1 MIRGL
6 RAPSPGP
13 KSRFV
18 MAVDAFDIVAIILG
32 VLFTIRKLDAQR
44 RLHKEFSHVSPKDF
58 EHWQRL
64 ETSVYQAAMM
74 ACFAKV
80 LADWV
85 FVYFFAGGLPVPT
98 VRAVGAT
105 IDVSWFAVMLVTLY
119 RTRGLAKLRAQHR
132 IVLGGFVVESGTE
145 LSTELKSALRDLEDG
160 EYERASYKLKQVTL
174 DSDESMRG
182 IALYWLGECRLR
194 EGKPDEARA
203 FFQEAI
209 LVDPSLTQPK
219 EALERLDKAALHKA
233 VPNEAAPDK
242 ALQ

>member
-1 MIRGL
+1 
-6 RAPSPGP
+6 
-13 KSRFV
+13 

-44 RLHKEFSHVSPKDF
+44 RLHKEFSHVAPGDF

-74 ACFAKV
+74 ACFGKV
-80 LADWV
+80 LADWG
-85 FVYFFAGGLPVPT
+85 FVYFFAGGLPIPT

-105 IDVSWFAVMLVTLY
+105 IDLSWFLVMLVTLY
-119 RTRGLAKLRAQHR
+119 RTRGLAKIRARHR
-132 IVLGGFVVESGTE
+132 IVLGGFIVESGTE

-174 DSDESMRG
+174 DSDDSMKG

-194 EGKPDEARA
+194 EGKVDEARH
-203 FFQEAI
+203 FFREAI
-209 LVDPSLTQPK
+209 EVDPSLTQPK
-219 EALERLDKAALHKA
+219 DGLDRLDK
-233 VPNEAAPDK
+233 VAPDK
-242 ALQ
+242 VAPDKVAPDRAAPEKAPQ